1 MSTQACTPEARKPE
15 ARKPVALSEQRG
27 IALIMVVLATTFLSA
42 LGIGLLGA
50 VFMDRLA
57 TGNMSGSVAMLHAA
71 DAGIEIAARDLA
83 LAADWNLVLSGAER
97 SSFTDGLPSGV
108 RTVPG
113 GDPVNLT
120 EATNMLNCAKA
131 TTCTTLQMNAN
142 SRERPWGANNA
153 RWQLFAYGP
162 MARFTQIERPAP
174 CYLLV
179 WIADDGREL
188 DGKPLEDEPG
198 ADGAGHGI
206 VRVHAEAYGAAG
218 SRRVIEAELARV
230 CPAGPGEG
238 CLPGI
243 RVQSWQEL
251 RQAVP

>member
-1 MSTQACTPEARKPE
+1 MIPSTSLRAAD
-15 ARKPVALSEQRG
+15 QRG
-27 IALIMVVLATTFLSA
+27 IALIMVMLATTFLSA
-42 LGIGLLGA
+42 LGMGLMLA

-57 TGNMSGSVAMLHAA
+57 TGNMSSSVAMLHAA

-83 LAADWNLVLSGAER
+83 LTGDWNLVLSGAAR
-97 SSFTDGLPSGV
+97 SSVTDGLPSGV
-108 RTVPG
+108 RAVPG

-120 EATNMLNCAKA
+120 EATNMLNCGKA
-131 TTCTTLQMNAN
+131 TTCTAAQMNAN
-142 SRERPWGANNA
+142 SRERPWGLNNA

-162 MARFTQIERPAP
+162 FDRFTQLERPAP

-188 DGKPLEDEPG
+188 DGKPLEDQPEADEP
-198 ADGAGHGI
+198 GHGI
-206 VRVHAEAYGAAG
+206 VRIRAEAYGAAG
-218 SRRVIEAELARV
+218 SRRAIEAELASV
-230 CPAGPGEG
+230 CPSGPGEG

-243 RVQSWQEL
+243 RVQSWKEL